1 MKTTFVLDDR
11 VVERLKQEAARSNQ
25 TMSELVEAALRRWL
39 DDRPAIKNLPKLP
52 LFRSG
57 GYLVDVSD
65 RDALYE
71 RMERDA

>member
-1 MKTTFVLDDR
+1 MKTTLVLADR

-52 LFRSG
+52 VFRGG

-65 RDALYE
+65 REALYTV
-71 RMERDA
+71 MEKDA